1 MFNRVFLQSQP
12 RNGAQGDVEIH
23 GHGVLT
29 HLLQHGKLV
38 TGETGIGESLRGGS
52 LIGGGVFL
60 AGMSNRHGGIR
71 FAVQRTSFGRAL
83 KAQLLKVCS
92 RAIHAEI
99 M

>member
-12 RNGAQGDVEIH
+12 GNGAQGDIEIH
-23 GHGVLT
+23 GYGVLA
-29 HLLQHGKLV
+29 HLLQHVKLV
-38 TGETGIGESLRGGS
+38 AGEPGIGESLRGGS

>member
-1 MFNRVFLQSQP
+1 
-12 RNGAQGDVEIH
+12 
-23 GHGVLT
+23 
-29 HLLQHGKLV
+29 
-38 TGETGIGESLRGGS
+38 
-52 LIGGGVFL
+52 
-60 AGMSNRHGGIR
+60 MSNRHGGIR